1 MDNNIF
7 SSINSLI
14 GILILLLII
23 AAVVLVVRAV
33 MAPRVEPPHSEPPI
47 VQQPVVQQAP
57 ATSGLEPG
65 WYPDQND
72 SNLTRYF
79 DGREWT
85 SKTQPRT

>member
-1 MDNNIF
+1 MDYNIF

-14 GILILLLII
+14 GILILILII
-23 AAVVLVVRAV
+23 AAVVLVVRALL
-33 MAPRVEPPHSEPPI
+33 APRADEPRSEPPV

-57 ATSGLEPG
+57 ATGGLAPG

-72 SNLTRYF
+72 PSLTRYF

-85 SKTQPRT
+85 TRTQPRT

>member
-14 GILILLLII
+14 AILILLLII

-33 MAPRVEPPHSEPPI
+33 MAPRVEPPRSEPPI
-47 VQQPVVQQAP
+47 VQQAP

-79 DGREWT
+79 DGRKWT
-85 SKTQPRT
+85 SRTQPRT